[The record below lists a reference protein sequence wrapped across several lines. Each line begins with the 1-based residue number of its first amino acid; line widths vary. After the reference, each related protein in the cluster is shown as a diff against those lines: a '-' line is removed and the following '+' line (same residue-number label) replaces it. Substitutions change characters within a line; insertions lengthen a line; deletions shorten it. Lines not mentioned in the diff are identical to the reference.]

1 VKRRERQ
8 ALLDAEQE
16 RAAQAASHP
25 DDTAAGARPGTATA
39 GARPEPAQAHERP
52 SKSQRKR
59 DMTALQALGE
69 ELLALQPSKLLALP
83 LPPALADAIE
93 LARRITS
100 HEGLRRQRQYIGRLM
115 RDVDPAPIRAAL
127 DRDGAG
133 HRAEVAAM
141 HAAERWR
148 ERLLADP
155 RVLAEFLERFPEP
168 APPGAADQGAPEGD
182 DTVRDGRS
190 PIDQAPDDPGFA
202 DDDIDPAHA
211 QQARGAS
218 RAPRTIDWPRLV
230 DDARAEHARGETGRR
245 CRDLYRKLRDRIAAH
260 TTSA

>member
-1 VKRRERQ
+1 VNRRERQ

-16 RAAQAASHP
+16 RAAQAPPPPGAVSADVRPSHASA
-25 DDTAAGARPGTATA
+25 DA
-39 GARPEPAQAHERP
+39 RP

-59 DMTALQALGE
+59 DMTALQSLGE

-83 LPPALADAIE
+83 LPPALAEAIE

-127 DRDGAG
+127 DRDGTG

-155 RVLAEFLERFPEP
+155 QALAEFLERFPETAP
-168 APPGAADQGAPEGD
+168 AVDAAAAQSAH
-182 DTVRDGRS
+182 
-190 PIDQAPDDPGFA
+190 A
-202 DDDIDPAHA
+202 DDDTEPA
-211 QQARGAS
+211 QPDQPRGTD
-218 RAPRTIDWPRLV
+218 RPPRVADWPRLV
-230 DDARAEHARGETGRR
+230 DEARAEHARGESGRR
-245 CRDLYRKLRDRIAAH
+245 CRDLFRKLRDRIAAH
-260 TTSA
+260 TTAA